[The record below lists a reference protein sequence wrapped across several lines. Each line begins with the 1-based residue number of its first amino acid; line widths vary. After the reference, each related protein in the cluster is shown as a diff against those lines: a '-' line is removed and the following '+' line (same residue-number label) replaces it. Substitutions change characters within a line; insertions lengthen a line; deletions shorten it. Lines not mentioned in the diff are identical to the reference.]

1 MNVSGWV
8 SCFAQTRKRVRYVF
22 QCSDIIQA
30 PGSRRQAS
38 ALASQPTALRLLLS
52 FFSRTMNQ
60 PAGIS
65 FAVIVNLR
73 AEEWVVNSQKMVQKE
88 DSLRGCVAFNRKVI
102 CAEKRDWRWF

>member
-8 SCFAQTRKRVRYVF
+8 SCFAQTRKRVRYVL

-38 ALASQPTALRLLLS
+38 ALASQPIPLRLLLS

-60 PAGIS
+60 PTGIS

-88 DSLRGCVAFNRKVI
+88 DSRANSIFLRRNGR
-102 CAEKRDWRWF
+102 